1 MALDLNLQLVNDLGT
16 LVLFRTLL
24 AFLHRLLALNIA
36 MYKSEVRQMGK
47 CSPLISFLH
56 VHLNLSLPHI
66 T

>member
-24 AFLHRLLALNIA
+24 AFLDRLLALNIA

-47 CSPLISFLH
+47 VP
-56 VHLNLSLPHI
+56 P
-66 T
+66 